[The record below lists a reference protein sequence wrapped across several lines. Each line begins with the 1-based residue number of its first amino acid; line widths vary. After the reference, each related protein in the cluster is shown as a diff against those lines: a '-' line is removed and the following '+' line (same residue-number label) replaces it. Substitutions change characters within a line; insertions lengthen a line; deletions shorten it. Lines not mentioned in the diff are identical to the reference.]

1 MSESSLTVLEQ
12 KQVDFYGDELAAIR
26 ADDGRVYVGISQMCS
41 ALGLDS
47 QAQRRRMARHDIL
60 SEGVKGVAIMAT
72 PGGSQSGYVLR
83 VDLIPLWLSG
93 VRIDRTK
100 EHIRPKLKQFQ
111 REAAAVLWEAF
122 QDGRLTGEPFAELL
136 ETDSPEAQAYMMARA
151 IMQMARNQLLLKSQV
166 DVHGQR
172 LDTHELRL
180 ETIEAALS
188 NPDRLI
194 TEDQAMQL
202 SQAVKA
208 IALELGKR
216 SGRNEFGG
224 VWGELYRQYKI
235 AAYRQLPA
243 AKFDQAM
250 NFLRQWYESLTD
262 DSAEF

>member
-1 MSESSLTVLEQ
+1 MTNELTVIEQ
-12 KQVDFYGDELAAIR
+12 RAVDFYGDDLAAIR
-26 ADDGRVYVGISQMCS
+26 ADDGRVYVAIGRMCDV
-41 ALGLDS
+41 LGLDA
-47 QAQRRRMARHDIL
+47 QAQRRRMNRHEIL
-60 SEGVKGVAIMAT
+60 SDGVWVAKLAT
-72 PGGSQSGYVLR
+72 QNYVRENHVLR

-93 VRIDRTK
+93 IRVKAVRDDL
-100 EHIRPKLKQFQ
+100 RPKLKQFQ
-111 REAAAVLWEAF
+111 KEAAAVLWEAF

-166 DVHGQR
+166 DTHGQR

-180 ETIEAALS
+180 ETVEAALS

-194 TEDQAMQL
+194 TEDQAMQV

-224 VWGELYRQYKI
+224 VYGELYRQYGISSYK
-235 AAYRQLPA
+235 QLPA
-243 AKFDQAM
+243 SKFDQAI
-250 NFLRQWYESLTD
+250 NFLRQWHESLTD

>member
-1 MSESSLTVLEQ
+1 MNDELTVIEQ
-12 KQVDFYGDELAAIR
+12 RAVDFYGDELAAVK
-26 ADDGRVYVGISQMCS
+26 AEDGRVYVAIRHMCS
-41 ALGLDS
+41 ALGIDT
-47 QAQRRRMARHDIL
+47 QGQTQRIRRHEIL
-60 SEGVKGVAIMAT
+60 SDGEGVCKLHT
-72 PGGSQSGYVLR
+72 PFGAQQTNMLR
-83 VDLIPLWLSG
+83 ADLVPLWLSG
-93 VRIDRTK
+93 IRVKSVK
-100 EHIRPKLKQFQ
+100 EELRPKLKQFQ

-151 IMQMARNQLLLKSQV
+151 IMQMARNQLLLKSEV
-166 DVHGQR
+166 DTHGQR